1 MNMAKTKNT
10 TAITITL
17 VSDQMHMHDL
27 LKDLAIAYWN
37 NPGQFYKKGNKINYR
52 GISDEYVGSSFI
64 ESVELGDKV
73 REKYPNETNR

>member
-1 MNMAKTKNT
+1 MANAKNT

-17 VSDQMHMHDL
+17 VSDEAHMHDL

-37 NPGQFYKKGNKINYR
+37 NSGQFYKKGNKINYR
-52 GISDEYVGSSFI
+52 WIAEEYEGCAFI
-64 ESVELGDKV
+64 ESVEQGKKV